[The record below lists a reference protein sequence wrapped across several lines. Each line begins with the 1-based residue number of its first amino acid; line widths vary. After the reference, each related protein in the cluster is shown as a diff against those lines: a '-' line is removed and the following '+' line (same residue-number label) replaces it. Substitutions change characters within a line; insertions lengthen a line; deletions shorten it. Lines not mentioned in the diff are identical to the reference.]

1 LIKDTKGANFEEFI
15 SEKIK
20 EGYLEKQVYEYQG
33 ELDDE
38 LVPSRLQSS
47 DINHLKN
54 LLRSPNEE
62 LDKIES
68 DLVKQ
73 GGH

>member
-38 LVPSRLQSS
+38 LVPSRL
-47 DINHLKN
+47 
-54 LLRSPNEE
+54 
-62 LDKIES
+62 
-68 DLVKQ
+68 
-73 GGH
+73 